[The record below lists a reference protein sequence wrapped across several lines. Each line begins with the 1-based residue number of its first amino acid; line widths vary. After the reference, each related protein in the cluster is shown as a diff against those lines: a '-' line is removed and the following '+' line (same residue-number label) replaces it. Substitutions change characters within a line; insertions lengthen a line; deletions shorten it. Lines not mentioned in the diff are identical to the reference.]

1 MSQNL
6 HDKIKLIFYRLLGM
20 EEGKERKE
28 LDEWL
33 ENFPSGQQLLREMS
47 DGEAFEKRKLF
58 IDGLQVEQE
67 WQRVISSRRKHFL
80 KNIYWRV
87 AVISL
92 PFMIGGSVLY
102 WAGKKD
108 PHPYIAKSQ
117 VIDVRPATRGAVL
130 ELSDGTLCE
139 LRETPQRINE
149 RNGKEIVED
158 SVLNYQVQ
166 TRPVK
171 QQLIYN
177 RLRVG
182 RGHEYMLIL
191 SDGTKVWLNSDSE
204 LRYPVSFGK
213 DMRRV
218 SLSGEAYFE
227 VAPDS
232 TSPFIVQVDERFEVK
247 VLGTRFNI
255 KAYLTDIRY
264 ETTLVEGKVLVK
276 QPEGMGVVLNPSEQ
290 IVIGRD
296 GEHELREVDTD
307 YYLAWHEG
315 WFYFNDEPLEQ
326 VLEMFGRWY
335 DVSFECSE
343 DVLKKLRV
351 TGKVKRFEN
360 LREILD
366 MVAKI
371 AGVDFQLED
380 KVVKVNKK

>member
-1 MSQNL
+1 
-6 HDKIKLIFYRLLGM
+6 
-20 EEGKERKE
+20 
-28 LDEWL
+28 
-33 ENFPSGQQLLREMS
+33 
-47 DGEAFEKRKLF
+47 
-58 IDGLQVEQE
+58 
-67 WQRVISSRRKHFL
+67 
-80 KNIYWRV
+80 
-87 AVISL
+87 
-92 PFMIGGSVLY
+92 
-102 WAGKKD
+102 
-108 PHPYIAKSQ
+108 
-117 VIDVRPATRGAVL
+117 
-130 ELSDGTLCE
+130 
-139 LRETPQRINE
+139 
-149 RNGKEIVED
+149 
-158 SVLNYQVQ
+158 
-166 TRPVK
+166 
-171 QQLIYN
+171 
-177 RLRVG
+177 
-182 RGHEYMLIL
+182 
-191 SDGTKVWLNSDSE
+191 
-204 LRYPVSFGK
+204 
-213 DMRRV
+213 MRRV